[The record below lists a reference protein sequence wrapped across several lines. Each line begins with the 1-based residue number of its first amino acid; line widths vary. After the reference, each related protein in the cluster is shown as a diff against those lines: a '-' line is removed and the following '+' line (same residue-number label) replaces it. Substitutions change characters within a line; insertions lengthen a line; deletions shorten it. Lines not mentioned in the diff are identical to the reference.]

1 MKGLKKFL
9 IWLPTV
15 SYMAVIFYMS
25 SLSKPIT
32 YELPHG
38 TDKLLHF
45 IEYAVLGFLMSY
57 SLKKSGVKRYIL
69 TGWLFAAL
77 YALTDEIHQAFVPM
91 RNASIFDF
99 GADSIG
105 GIIGSF
111 IFKKIS

>member
-1 MKGLKKFL
+1 M
-9 IWLPTV
+9 T
-15 SYMAVIFYMS
+15 VIFYMS

-69 TGWLFAAL
+69 RGWLFAAL
-77 YALTDEIHQAFVPM
+77 YALTDETHQAFVPM
-91 RNASIFDF
+91 RDASVLDF

-111 IFKKIS
+111 IFKKFS